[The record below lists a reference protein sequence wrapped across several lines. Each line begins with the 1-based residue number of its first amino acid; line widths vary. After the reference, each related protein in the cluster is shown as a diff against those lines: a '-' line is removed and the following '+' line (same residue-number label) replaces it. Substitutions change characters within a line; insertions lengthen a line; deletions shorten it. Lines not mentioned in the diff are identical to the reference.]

1 MSACVFCR
9 IAAGAAPAERV
20 DEDERTLAFLDIHPA
35 GEGHTLVIPKAH
47 AETIWDVEPED
58 WEAVWRTARRVAA
71 ALRRAFDP
79 DGLYVRQA
87 NGHLGGQEVMH
98 VHAHLIPR
106 YAAGRA
112 PGLGSLAAVAERIRS
127 AR

>member
-1 MSACVFCR
+1 VSDCVFCR
-9 IAAGAAPAERV
+9 IGSGDAPADRLF
-20 DEDERTLAFLDIHPA
+20 EDDRTLAFLDIHPA

-47 AETIWDVEPED
+47 AVDVWDVEPEL
-58 WEAVWRTARRVAA
+58 WEAVWRTCRRMAGA
-71 ALRRAFDP
+71 IRGAFDP

-87 NGHLGGQEVMH
+87 NGPLGGQEVMH
-98 VHAHLIPR
+98 LHVHLIPR

-112 PGLGSLAAVAERIRS
+112 PGLSSLAEVAERIRS